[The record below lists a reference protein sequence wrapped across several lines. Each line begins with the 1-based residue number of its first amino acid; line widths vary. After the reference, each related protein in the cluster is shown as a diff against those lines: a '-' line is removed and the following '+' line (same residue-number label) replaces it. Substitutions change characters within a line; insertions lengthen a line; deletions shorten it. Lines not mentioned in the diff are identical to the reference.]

1 MAARGASEGPVVAS
15 SPSSVSAGFLRSD
28 TSSSASRG
36 AAEWHVSEPGRDNAR
51 KGLTRSK
58 AATEPLDLVR
68 LQPDIRDVVAL
79 VYDLEQ
85 HLLSVLES
93 RIYFPGWCI
102 VAQHLN
108 KPNSACQSH
117 TVSVF

>member
-1 MAARGASEGPVVAS
+1 MAARRASEGPVVAS
-15 SPSSVSAGFLRSD
+15 CPSSVSAGFLRSD
-28 TSSSASRG
+28 KFSSASRG
-36 AAEWHVSEPGRDNAR
+36 AAEGQVSEPGRDNAME
-51 KGLTRSK
+51 GLTRSDDP
-58 AATEPLDLVR
+58 AEPLDLVR

-102 VAQHLN
+102 VA
-108 KPNSACQSH
+108 
-117 TVSVF
+117 